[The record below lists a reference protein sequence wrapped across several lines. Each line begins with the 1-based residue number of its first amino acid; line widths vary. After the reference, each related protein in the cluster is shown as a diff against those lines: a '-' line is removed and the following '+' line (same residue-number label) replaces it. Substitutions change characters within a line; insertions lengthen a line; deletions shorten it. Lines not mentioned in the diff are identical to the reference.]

1 MERGREFFIVSLCRT
16 VSQIGLF
23 FAPLL
28 NSGLHLK
35 FEGKAEVVQMLLF
48 FSKDSHLYAKR
59 CELLLYPSLH
69 EFWLAIN
76 YILALYYISELSYKS

>member
-1 MERGREFFIVSLCRT
+1 MAFEGEINVERGREFFIVSLCRT

-48 FSKDSHLYAKR
+48 FQKIVTYMPNDVN
-59 CELLLYPSLH
+59 
-69 EFWLAIN
+69 F
-76 YILALYYISELSYKS
+76 YYIHHYTNFG